1 MSAARSQETRSQDG
15 PVGGG
20 ARREGEHD
28 GGAAPAR
35 EVVRRPGRT
44 NATRLKIFE
53 ASLSL
58 IGERGHH
65 AVTVDE
71 IASAAGVSKGSV
83 YYNFGSKSDLIGQLL
98 RFGTDILLDRLH
110 SADASP
116 SNSGSAA
123 SPTEGSPSGMSPTGV
138 GPAGPPS
145 GTPDAARDRLA
156 HMVRAALR
164 FVDEYPAFAQLWI
177 SEMWHAPSDWR
188 DVLVELRGEVLGV
201 VRSAVQDAFRERGH
215 TDGDLPAGTVDVTA
229 SAVFGATLILAQDRQ
244 VFAVDHGVDVCV
256 GTVLGCLDAVP
267 PAG

>member
-1 MSAARSQETRSQDG
+1 MSPARKAESTARG
-15 PVGGG
+15 GTVGGG
-20 ARREGEHD
+20 RVRGGRVGSDSVRGGARGEGEYD

-71 IASAAGVSKGSV
+71 IAAAAGVSKGSV

-98 RFGTDILLDRLH
+98 RFGTDILLGRLR

-116 SNSGSAA
+116 S
-123 SPTEGSPSGMSPTGV
+123 
-138 GPAGPPS
+138 S
-145 GTPDAARDRLA
+145 GTPDAARERLA
-156 HMVRAALR
+156 HMVRAALA

-201 VRSAVQDAFRERGH
+201 VRAAVGDVFRERGH
-215 TDGDLPAGTVDVTA
+215 AERDLPAGTVDVTA

-256 GTVLGCLDAVP
+256 RTVLGCLDTVHRVA
-267 PAG
+267 

>member
-1 MSAARSQETRSQDG
+1 MAQGGAL
-15 PVGGG
+15 GGG
-20 ARREGEHD
+20 ARREAEHD
-28 GGAAPAR
+28 GGSAPTR

-71 IASAAGVSKGSV
+71 IAAAAGVSKGSV

-98 RFGTDILLDRLH
+98 RFGTDILLDRLQ
-110 SADASP
+110 SAGTP
-116 SNSGSAA
+116 SSDPGSAA
-123 SPTEGSPSGMSPTGV
+123 TLSEVSPTEAE
-138 GPAGPPS
+138 PAGPPS
-145 GTPDAARDRLA
+145 GTPDVARDRLA

-201 VRSAVQDAFRERGH
+201 VRSAVGDVFRERGH
-215 TDGDLPAGTVDVTA
+215 ADGDLPAGTVDVTA

-244 VFAVDHGVDVCV
+244 VFAVEHGVDVCV
-256 GTVLGCLDAVP
+256 RTVLGCLDAVP

>member
-1 MSAARSQETRSQDG
+1 MSAAPKAESTARGG

-20 ARREGEHD
+20 ARREREHD
-28 GGAAPAR
+28 GDAAPAR

-44 NATRLKIFE
+44 QATRLKIFE

-71 IASAAGVSKGSV
+71 IAAAAGVSKGSV

-98 RFGTDILLDRLH
+98 RFGTDILLDRLN
-110 SADASP
+110 SAGA
-116 SNSGSAA
+116 
-123 SPTEGSPSGMSPTGV
+123 
-138 GPAGPPS
+138 PPS
-145 GTPDAARDRLA
+145 GTRDAARERLA

-188 DVLVELRGEVLGV
+188 DVFVELRGEVLGV
-201 VRSAVQDAFRERGH
+201 VRAAVQDVFRERGH
-215 TDGDLPAGTVDVTA
+215 TDDDLPAGTVDVTA

-256 GTVLGCLDAVP
+256 RTVLGCLDTAHRV
-267 PAG
+267 A